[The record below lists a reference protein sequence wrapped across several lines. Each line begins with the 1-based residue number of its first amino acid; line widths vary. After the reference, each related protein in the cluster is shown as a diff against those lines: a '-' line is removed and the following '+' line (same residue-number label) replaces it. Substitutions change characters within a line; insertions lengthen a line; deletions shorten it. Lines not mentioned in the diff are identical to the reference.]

1 MLHCRII
8 LPQKKN
14 KVRKMSV
21 KILAKND
28 ESLKSALKDT
38 ALFKDR
44 SEEEIQ
50 HCLSCS
56 KAESIILEKG
66 EMVFSE
72 EDCPTAL
79 PVLISGSVTLGMDFC
94 DGKRSII
101 AIFDK
106 KGDVFGH
113 EFILIGESK
122 YGMYAQAQT
131 KSQILMVPKD
141 FLVGTCE
148 RNCGFH
154 SILISNMLQLM
165 AQKSL
170 TLNERLEI
178 MSCSTLRQKI
188 AKMILFSIGDKSSMS
203 VSISRQEMA
212 DFLNTARPS
221 LSRELM
227 RMQNDGLITVEG
239 RKITVRN
246 KSALEEILN

>member
-1 MLHCRII
+1 MSHCRII

-14 KVRKMSV
+14 KVRIKMSV

-28 ESLKSALKDT
+28 ESLKSVLKGT
-38 ALFKDR
+38 ALFTNL

-50 HCLSCS
+50 SCLVCS
-56 KAESIILEKG
+56 KAESIIYEKG
-66 EMVFSE
+66 EMIFSE
-72 EDCPTAL
+72 EDYPVSL
-79 PVLISGSVTLGMDFC
+79 PVLILGMDFY
-94 DGKRSII
+94 DGKRKII
-101 AIFDK
+101 AIFEN

-113 EFILIGESK
+113 EFILIGQSK
-122 YGMYAQAQT
+122 YGVYAQAQT
-131 KSQILMVPKD
+131 KSHILMMPKD

-154 SILISNMLQLM
+154 SNLISNMLQLM
-165 AQKSL
+165 AKKSL

-188 AKMILFSIGDKSSMS
+188 AKMLLFSIGDKSSMS
-203 VSISRQEMA
+203 VSMSRQEMA

>member
-1 MLHCRII
+1 
-8 LPQKKN
+8 
-14 KVRKMSV
+14 MSE
-21 KILAKND
+21 KIPAKND
-28 ESLKSALKDT
+28 ESLKSILQGT
-38 ALFKDR
+38 ALFMNL

-50 HCLSCS
+50 RCFKCS
-56 KAESIILEKG
+56 KAESMILEKG

-72 EDCPTAL
+72 EDYPAAL
-79 PVLISGSVTLGMDFC
+79 PVLISGSVTLGMDYY
-94 DGKRSII
+94 DGKRKII
-101 AIFDK
+101 AIYENR
-106 KGDVFGH
+106 GDVFGH
-113 EFILIGESK
+113 EYILIGQSK

-131 KSQILMVPKD
+131 KSHILMIPKD

-154 SILISNMLQLM
+154 STLISNMLLM
-165 AQKSL
+165 MARKSL
-170 TLNERLEI
+170 TLKERLEI

-188 AKMILFSIGDKSSMS
+188 AKMILFSIGGKAPTS
-203 VSISRQEMA
+203 VSMSRQEMA

-246 KSALEEILN
+246 KSALEEMLN

>member
-1 MLHCRII
+1 
-8 LPQKKN
+8 
-14 KVRKMSV
+14 MSV

-28 ESLKSALKDT
+28 ESMKSVLQGT
-38 ALFKDR
+38 ALFKDL

-50 HCLSCS
+50 SCLECS
-56 KAESIILEKG
+56 KAESIIYERG
-66 EMVFSE
+66 EMIFSE
-72 EDCPTAL
+72 EDYPVTL
-79 PVLISGSVTLGMDFC
+79 PVLVSGSVTLGMDFY
-94 DGKRSII
+94 DGKRKII
-101 AIFDK
+101 AIFEN

-113 EFILIGESK
+113 EFIIIGQSK
-122 YGMYAQAQT
+122 YGVYAQAQT
-131 KSQILMVPKD
+131 KSHILMMPKS

-154 SILISNMLQLM
+154 SNLISNMLQLM

-170 TLNERLEI
+170 TLNERLAI

-188 AKMILFSIGDKSSMS
+188 AKMILFSIGDKSSLS

>member
-1 MLHCRII
+1 
-8 LPQKKN
+8 
-14 KVRKMSV
+14 MSV

-28 ESLKSALKDT
+28 ESLKSVLKGT
-38 ALFKDR
+38 ALFTDL

-50 HCLSCS
+50 SCLVCS
-56 KAESIILEKG
+56 KAESIIYEKG
-66 EMVFSE
+66 EMIFSE
-72 EDCPTAL
+72 EDYPVSL
-79 PVLISGSVTLGMDFC
+79 PVLISGSVTLGMDFY
-94 DGKRSII
+94 
-101 AIFDK
+101 
-106 KGDVFGH
+106 
-113 EFILIGESK
+113 EFILIGQSK
-122 YGMYAQAQT
+122 YGVYAQAQT
-131 KSQILMVPKD
+131 KSHILMMPKD

-148 RNCGFH
+148 KNCGFH
-154 SILISNMLQLM
+154 SNLISNMLQLM

-188 AKMILFSIGDKSSMS
+188 AKMILFSIGGKSSMS
-203 VSISRQEMA
+203 VYMSRQEMA

>member
-1 MLHCRII
+1 
-8 LPQKKN
+8 
-14 KVRKMSV
+14 MSV

-28 ESLKSALKDT
+28 ESLKSVLQGT
-38 ALFKDR
+38 ALFMNL

-50 HCLSCS
+50 RCLECS
-56 KAESIILEKG
+56 KAESMILEKG

-72 EDCPTAL
+72 EDYPAAL
-79 PVLISGSVTLGMDFC
+79 PVLINGSVTLGMDFY
-94 DGKRSII
+94 DGKRKII
-101 AIFDK
+101 AIYENR
-106 KGDVFGH
+106 GDVFGH
-113 EFILIGESK
+113 EYILVGQSK
-122 YGMYAQAQT
+122 YGIYAQAQT

-239 RKITVRN
+239 RKITIRN

>member
-1 MLHCRII
+1 
-8 LPQKKN
+8 
-14 KVRKMSV
+14 MSV

-28 ESLKSALKDT
+28 ESLKSVLKGT
-38 ALFKDR
+38 ALFTDL

-50 HCLSCS
+50 SCLVCS
-56 KAESIILEKG
+56 KAESIIYEKG
-66 EMVFSE
+66 EMIFSE
-72 EDCPTAL
+72 EDYPVSL
-79 PVLISGSVTLGMDFC
+79 PVLISGSVTLGMDFY
-94 DGKRSII
+94 DGKRKII
-101 AIFDK
+101 AIIEN

-113 EFILIGESK
+113 EFILIGQSK
-122 YGMYAQAQT
+122 YGVYAQAQT
-131 KSQILMVPKD
+131 KSHILMMPKD

-148 RNCGFH
+148 KNCGFH
-154 SILISNMLQLM
+154 SNLISNMLQLM

-203 VSISRQEMA
+203 VSMSRQEMA
-212 DFLNTARPS
+212 DFLSTARPS

>member
-1 MLHCRII
+1 
-8 LPQKKN
+8 
-14 KVRKMSV
+14 MSV

-38 ALFKDR
+38 ALFKDL

-50 HCLSCS
+50 ICLTCS

-79 PVLISGSVTLGMDFC
+79 PMLISGSVTLGMDFC

-101 AIFDK
+101 AIFEK

-122 YGMYAQAQT
+122 YGMYAQAQMR
-131 KSQILMVPKD
+131 SHILMMPKD

-154 SILISNMLQLM
+154 SSLISNMLQLM

-170 TLNERLEI
+170 TL
-178 MSCSTLRQKI
+178 
-188 AKMILFSIGDKSSMS
+188 
-203 VSISRQEMA
+203 
-212 DFLNTARPS
+212 
-221 LSRELM
+221 
-227 RMQNDGLITVEG
+227 
-239 RKITVRN
+239 RN
-246 KSALEEILN
+246 H

>member
-1 MLHCRII
+1 
-8 LPQKKN
+8 
-14 KVRKMSV
+14 MSV

-28 ESLKSALKDT
+28 ESLKSVLHDT
-38 ALFKDR
+38 ALFKNL

-50 HCLSCS
+50 SCLACS
-56 KAESIILEKG
+56 KAESIYYEKG

-72 EDCPTAL
+72 EDHPACL
-79 PVLISGSVTLGMDFC
+79 PMLISGSVTLGMDYS
-94 DGKRSII
+94 DGKRNII
-101 AIFDK
+101 AMFEN
-106 KGDVFGH
+106 KGDIFGQ
-113 EFILIGESK
+113 ELILIGESK
-122 YGMYAQAQT
+122 YGMYAQTQT
-131 KSQILMVPKD
+131 KSLILMIPKD

-154 SILISNMLQLM
+154 STLISNMLLMM

-203 VSISRQEMA
+203 VSMSRQEIA
-212 DFLNTARPS
+212 DFLNAARPS

-246 KSALEEILN
+246 KSALEEMLN

>member
-1 MLHCRII
+1 
-8 LPQKKN
+8 
-14 KVRKMSV
+14 MSV

-28 ESLKSALKDT
+28 KSLKSALKDT
-38 ALFKDR
+38 ALFKDL

-50 HCLSCS
+50 RCLECS
-56 KAESIILEKG
+56 KAESIVYEKG
-66 EMVFSE
+66 EMIFSE
-72 EDCPTAL
+72 EDYPATL
-79 PVLISGSVTLGMDFC
+79 PVLINGSVTLGMDFY
-94 DGKRSII
+94 DGKRKII
-101 AIFDK
+101 AIFEN

-113 EFILIGESK
+113 EYILLGQSR

-131 KSQILMVPKD
+131 KSIILMMPKN

-154 SILISNMLQLM
+154 SNLISNMMQLM
-165 AQKSL
+165 AKKSL

-188 AKMILFSIGDKSSMS
+188 AKMILFSIGGKSSMS
-203 VSISRQEMA
+203 VSMSRQEMA

-227 RMQNDGLITVEG
+227 RMQNDGLITVVG
-239 RKITVRN
+239 RKITVRDKN
-246 KSALEEILN
+246 ALEEILN

>member
-1 MLHCRII
+1 
-8 LPQKKN
+8 
-14 KVRKMSV
+14 MSE
-21 KILAKND
+21 KIPAKND
-28 ESLKSALKDT
+28 ESLKSILQGT
-38 ALFKDR
+38 ALFMNL

-50 HCLSCS
+50 RCFECS
-56 KAESIILEKG
+56 KAESMILEKG

-72 EDCPTAL
+72 EDYPAAL
-79 PVLISGSVTLGMDFC
+79 PVLISGSVTLGMDYY
-94 DGKRSII
+94 DGKRKII
-101 AIFDK
+101 AIYENR
-106 KGDVFGH
+106 GDVFGH
-113 EFILIGESK
+113 EYILIGQSK

-131 KSQILMVPKD
+131 KSHILMIPKD

-154 SILISNMLQLM
+154 STLISNMLLM
-165 AQKSL
+165 MARKSL

-188 AKMILFSIGDKSSMS
+188 AKMILFSIGGKTPTS
-203 VSISRQEMA
+203 VSMSRQEMA

-246 KSALEEILN
+246 KIALEELLN

>member
-1 MLHCRII
+1 
-8 LPQKKN
+8 
-14 KVRKMSV
+14 MSV

-28 ESLKSALKDT
+28 EKLKSVLQGT
-38 ALFKDR
+38 ALFRDL
-44 SEEEIQ
+44 SEEEI
-50 HCLSCS
+50 LSCLTWS
-56 KAESIILEKG
+56 KAESITLEKG

-72 EDCPTAL
+72 EDYPAAL
-79 PVLISGSVTLGMDFC
+79 PVLISGTVTLGMDFC
-94 DGKRSII
+94 DGKRKII
-101 AIFDK
+101 AIFEN

-113 EFILIGESK
+113 EYILIGQSK
-122 YGMYAQAQT
+122 YGVYAQAQT
-131 KSQILMVPKD
+131 KSHILMMPKS

-148 RNCGFH
+148 RKCGFH
-154 SILISNMLQLM
+154 SILISNMMQLM

-178 MSCSTLRQKI
+178 MTCSSLRQKI
-188 AKMILFSIGDKSSMS
+188 AKMILFSIGGKSSMS
-203 VSISRQEMA
+203 VYMSRQEMA

>member
-1 MLHCRII
+1 
-8 LPQKKN
+8 
-14 KVRKMSV
+14 MSV

-38 ALFKDR
+38 ALFKDL

-79 PVLISGSVTLGMDFC
+79 PMLISGSVTLGMDFC

-101 AIFDK
+101 AIFEK

-122 YGMYAQAQT
+122 YGMYAQAQMR
-131 KSQILMVPKD
+131 SHILMMPKD

-148 RNCGFH
+148 RNC
-154 SILISNMLQLM
+154 
-165 AQKSL
+165 QKSL

-188 AKMILFSIGDKSSMS
+188 AKMILFSIGDKPSMS
-203 VSISRQEMA
+203 ISMSRQEMA

-239 RKITVRN
+239 RKIIVRN
-246 KSALEEILN
+246 KSALEELFN

>member
-1 MLHCRII
+1 
-8 LPQKKN
+8 
-14 KVRKMSV
+14 MSV

-28 ESLKSALKDT
+28 ESMKSVLQGT
-38 ALFKDR
+38 ALFKGL

-50 HCLSCS
+50 SCLECS
-56 KAESIILEKG
+56 KAESVIYERG
-66 EMVFSE
+66 EMIFSE
-72 EDCPTAL
+72 DDHPVTL

-101 AIFDK
+101 AIFEK

-122 YGMYAQAQT
+122 YGMFARAQT

-141 FLVGTCE
+141 FLVGTCD

-154 SILISNMLQLM
+154 STLISNMLQLM
-165 AQKSL
+165 AQKSV

-188 AKMILFSIGDKSSMS
+188 AKMILFSIGDKSSSS
-203 VSISRQEMA
+203 VSMSRQEMA

-246 KSALEEILN
+246 KSALEEMLN

>member
-1 MLHCRII
+1 
-8 LPQKKN
+8 
-14 KVRKMSV
+14 MSV

-28 ESLKSALKDT
+28 ESLKSVLHDT
-38 ALFKDR
+38 ALFKNL

-50 HCLSCS
+50 SCLACS
-56 KAESIILEKG
+56 KAESIYYEKG

-72 EDCPTAL
+72 EDHPACL
-79 PVLISGSVTLGMDFC
+79 PMLISGSVTLGMDYS
-94 DGKRSII
+94 DGKRNII
-101 AIFDK
+101 AMFEN
-106 KGDVFGH
+106 KGDIFGQ
-113 EFILIGESK
+113 ELILIGESK
-122 YGMYAQAQT
+122 YGMYAQTQT
-131 KSQILMVPKD
+131 KSLILMIQKD

-154 SILISNMLQLM
+154 STLISNMLLMM

-170 TLNERLEI
+170 NLNERLEI

-203 VSISRQEMA
+203 VSMSRQEMA

-239 RKITVRN
+239 RKIIVRN
-246 KSALEEILN
+246 KSALEELFN